1 MTCHFPHSPGVY
13 DSRKIIITANRGK
26 VKIKGRKIMR
36 KKSKRT
42 IRTDM
47 IAQKKTILFSV
58 EELTKQHSVGSFF
71 CICLEEQ
78 WQDTH
83 LPFCQKDKMFQN
95 VFQSLR
101 EAQAAFQFLW
111 SPH

>member
-1 MTCHFPHSPGVY
+1 
-13 DSRKIIITANRGK
+13 
-26 VKIKGRKIMR
+26 MR

-58 EELTKQHSVGSFF
+58 EELTKQHSVGTFF
-71 CICLEEQ
+71 CVCLEEQ

-83 LPFCQKDKMFQN
+83 LPFCQKRQDVSECFPVLKR
-95 VFQSLR
+95 STGCL
-101 EAQAAFQFLW
+101 
-111 SPH
+111 